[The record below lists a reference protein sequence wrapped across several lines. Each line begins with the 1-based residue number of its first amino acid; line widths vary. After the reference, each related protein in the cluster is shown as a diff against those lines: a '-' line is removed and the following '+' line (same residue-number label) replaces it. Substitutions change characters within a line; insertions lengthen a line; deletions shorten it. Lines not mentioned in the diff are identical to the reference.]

1 MNGGLSSRTK
11 GTLCLIASAFGFA
24 AMGMFV
30 RLADDLGGPI
40 SCFQKGFFRNAV
52 AVVIAAVLFLA
63 RGLPRDLPR
72 DLKGRAS
79 GRLQHKDSQGSK
91 ISSLSHH
98 PTFSPSPFSIFHST
112 FYILLL
118 RSVLGTAGIFLNFYA
133 ISHIP
138 LADAMM
144 LNKLAPF
151 FTVAFSWVFLGERLR
166 LAQGACLAGA
176 LLGAACVVK
185 PGFAAVS
192 VFPALCGFAGGI
204 CAGGAYA
211 CVHALGRRQVDPR
224 LIVLFFSAFSCLAAV
239 PFMVADFA
247 PMTMS
252 QVGALVG
259 AGAMAALGQF
269 GVTAA
274 YRFAEPRSIAA
285 WDYTNILFAA
295 LFGLLLFG
303 QVPDALSAAGFVA
316 IVASAFMLRKA

>member
-1 MNGGLSSRTK
+1 MNGGLSNRTK

-40 SCFQKGFFRNAV
+40 SCFQKGFFRNVV
-52 AVVIAAVLFLA
+52 AVVIAAVLFLP
-63 RGLPRDLPR
+63 RGLPR

-79 GRLQHKDSQGSK
+79 GRLQHQDSQGSK
-91 ISSLSHH
+91 ISSPSHL
-98 PTFSPSPFSIFHST
+98 PTSSPSPFSIFHSP
-112 FYILLL
+112 FYILIL

-151 FTVAFSWVFLGERLR
+151 FTVAFSWMFLGERLR
-166 LAQGACLAGA
+166 FGQAVCLLGA

-185 PGFAAVS
+185 PGFAAAAL
-192 VFPALCGFAGGI
+192 FPALCGFAGGI
-204 CAGGAYA
+204 SAGGAYA

-259 AGAMAALGQF
+259 AGAMAAMGQF

-303 QVPDALSAAGFVA
+303 QIPDVLSAVGFVA
-316 IVASAFMLRKA
+316 IVASALMLRKA

>member
-1 MNGGLSSRTK
+1 MNGGLSNRTK

-24 AMGMFV
+24 MMGMFV
-30 RLADDLGGPI
+30 RLTDDLGGPI

-52 AVVIAAVLFLA
+52 AVVIAAGLFWS
-63 RGLPRDLPR
+63 R

-79 GRLQHKDSQGSK
+79 GRLQHQDSRFSK
-91 ISSLSHH
+91 ISSPTHLPTSSPSHH
-98 PTFSPSPFSIFHST
+98 SLFSIFHSP

-185 PGFAAVS
+185 PGFAAAAL
-192 VFPALCGFAGGI
+192 FPALCGFAGGI
-204 CAGGAYA
+204 SAGGAYA

-247 PMTMS
+247 PMTLP
-252 QVGALVG
+252 QIGALVG
-259 AGAMAALGQF
+259 AGATAAMGQF

-295 LFGLLLFG
+295 LFGLLLFE
-303 QVPDALSAAGFVA
+303 QVPDALSVIGFVA
-316 IVASAFMLRKA
+316 IVVSALMLRKA

>member
-1 MNGGLSSRTK
+1 MNGVLSSRTK

-30 RLADDLGGPI
+30 RLADDLGGSI

-52 AVVIAAVLFLA
+52 AVVIAAVLFA
-63 RGLPRDLPR
+63 RN
-72 DLKGRAS
+72 LK
-79 GRLQHKDSQGSK
+79 
-91 ISSLSHH
+91 
-98 PTFSPSPFSIFHST
+98 PSAQNQKPETRNQKLETRNPKLETLKPSRFPVWF
-112 FYILLL
+112 LLVL
-118 RSVLGTAGIFLNFYA
+118 RSVFGTAGIFLNFYA

-166 LAQGACLAGA
+166 LAQGVCLAGA

-192 VFPALCGFAGGI
+192 VFPALCGLAGGI

-211 CVHALGRRQVDPR
+211 CVHALGRRRVDPR
-224 LIVLFFSAFSCLAAV
+224 SIVLFFSAFSCLASV

-247 PMTMS
+247 PMTMP

-269 GVTAA
+269 GITAA
-274 YRFAEPRSIAA
+274 YRFAEPRAIAA

-303 QVPDALSAAGFVA
+303 QVPDVLSAVGFVA
-316 IVASAFMLRKA
+316 IVASALMLRKA

>member
-1 MNGGLSSRTK
+1 
-11 GTLCLIASAFGFA
+11 
-24 AMGMFV
+24 
-30 RLADDLGGPI
+30 
-40 SCFQKGFFRNAV
+40 
-52 AVVIAAVLFLA
+52 
-63 RGLPRDLPR
+63 
-72 DLKGRAS
+72 
-79 GRLQHKDSQGSK
+79 
-91 ISSLSHH
+91 
-98 PTFSPSPFSIFHST
+98 
-112 FYILLL
+112 
-118 RSVLGTAGIFLNFYA
+118 
-133 ISHIP
+133 
-138 LADAMM
+138 MM

-192 VFPALCGFAGGI
+192 MFPALCGLAGGI
-204 CAGGAYA
+204 SAGGAYA

-247 PMTMS
+247 PMTLP
-252 QVGALVG
+252 QVGALIG
-259 AGAMAALGQF
+259 AGATAAMGQF

-303 QVPDALSAAGFVA
+303 QIPDAWSVLGFVA
-316 IVASAFMLRKA
+316 IVVSALMLKRA

>member
-1 MNGGLSSRTK
+1 MNGGLSNRTK

-24 AMGMFV
+24 MMGMFV
-30 RLADDLGGPI
+30 RLTDDLGGPI
-40 SCFQKGFFRNAV
+40 SCFQKGFFRNVV
-52 AVVIAAVLFLA
+52 AVIIAAGLFWP
-63 RGLPRDLPR
+63 RGLSR
-72 DLKGRAS
+72 DLKGLAS
-79 GRLQHKDSQGSK
+79 GRLQHQDSRFSK
-91 ISSLSHH
+91 TSSPSHL
-98 PTFSPSPFSIFHST
+98 PTSSPSPFSIFHST

-192 VFPALCGFAGGI
+192 MFPALCGLAGGI
-204 CAGGAYA
+204 SAGGAYA

-224 LIVLFFSAFSCLAAV
+224 LIVLFFSAFSCLASV

-247 PMTMS
+247 PMTLP
-252 QVGALVG
+252 QVGALIG
-259 AGAMAALGQF
+259 AGATAAMGQF

-295 LFGLLLFG
+295 LFGLLLFE
-303 QVPDALSAAGFVA
+303 QVPDALSLIGFVA
-316 IVASAFMLRKA
+316 IVVSALMLRKA

>member
-1 MNGGLSSRTK
+1 MNGGLSNRTK

-24 AMGMFV
+24 MMGMFV
-30 RLADDLGGPI
+30 RLTDDLGGPI

-52 AVVIAAVLFLA
+52 AMVIAAVLFWS
-63 RGLPRDLPR
+63 RDRSL

-79 GRLQHKDSQGSK
+79 G
-91 ISSLSHH
+91 
-98 PTFSPSPFSIFHST
+98 PSPFSIFHSP

-192 VFPALCGFAGGI
+192 MFPALCGFAGGI
-204 CAGGAYA
+204 SAGGAYA

-247 PMTMS
+247 PMTLP
-252 QVGALVG
+252 QIGALVG
-259 AGAMAALGQF
+259 AGATAAMGQF

-303 QVPDALSAAGFVA
+303 QIPDVLSVVGFVA
-316 IVASAFMLRKA
+316 IVASALMLRKA

>member
-1 MNGGLSSRTK
+1 
-11 GTLCLIASAFGFA
+11 
-24 AMGMFV
+24 
-30 RLADDLGGPI
+30 
-40 SCFQKGFFRNAV
+40 
-52 AVVIAAVLFLA
+52 
-63 RGLPRDLPR
+63 
-72 DLKGRAS
+72 
-79 GRLQHKDSQGSK
+79 
-91 ISSLSHH
+91 
-98 PTFSPSPFSIFHST
+98 
-112 FYILLL
+112 
-118 RSVLGTAGIFLNFYA
+118 
-133 ISHIP
+133 
-138 LADAMM
+138 MM

-192 VFPALCGFAGGI
+192 MFPALCGLAGGI
-204 CAGGAYA
+204 SAGGAYA

-247 PMTMS
+247 PMKLP

-259 AGAMAALGQF
+259 AGATAAMGQF

-295 LFGLLLFG
+295 LFGLLLFE
-303 QVPDALSAAGFVA
+303 QVPDALSVVGFVA
-316 IVASAFMLRKA
+316 IVASALMLRKA

>member
-1 MNGGLSSRTK
+1 MNGVLSNRTK

-52 AVVIAAVLFLA
+52 AVAIAAVLFA
-63 RGLPRDLPR
+63 RDF
-72 DLKGRAS
+72 KGRDS
-79 GRLQHKDSQGSK
+79 GRSQHLDSQFSRTPHLPA
-91 ISSLSHH
+91 S
-98 PTFSPSPFSIFHST
+98 SPSHLPTSSPSHLP
-112 FYILLL
+112 ILSLLVL

-166 LAQGACLAGA
+166 LGQGACLAGA
-176 LLGAACVVK
+176 LVGAACVVK
-185 PGFAAVS
+185 PGFATVS

-211 CVHALGRRQVDPR
+211 CVHALGRRRVDPR
-224 LIVLFFSAFSCLAAV
+224 SIVLFFSAFSCLASV

-247 PMTMS
+247 PMTAA
-252 QVGALVG
+252 QIWTLVG
-259 AGAMAALGQF
+259 AGAMAAMGQF

-274 YRFAEPRSIAA
+274 
-285 WDYTNILFAA
+285 
-295 LFGLLLFG
+295 
-303 QVPDALSAAGFVA
+303 
-316 IVASAFMLRKA
+316 